1 MNTKILLAEDHA
13 IVREGLRSLI
23 GKQPDMEVIG
33 ETGDGQGAVEL
44 ARQLQPDVVVM
55 DVTLPILNGM
65 DATRQIKAEN
75 PNIKILALSVHDD
88 SEFILGMAKAGISGY
103 MIKDCILDDLIKAIR
118 TVTAGESFLSPKAAS
133 AILEDKILEQSP
145 TKELPNEFLLRS
157 HEIQVLKLL
166 VEGKTAKEIA
176 HELNMSVKTIEG
188 NRRQIMDKLS
198 IDNLAGLVKYAIN
211 KGLTTC
217 EV

>member
-1 MNTKILLAEDHA
+1 MNIKILLAEDHA

-33 ETGDGQGAVEL
+33 EVGDGQGAVEL

-133 AILEDKILEQSP
+133 AILEDKILEQSS